1 MKLSQIMK
9 HYHRIEFIS
18 SIRLAMEETNM
29 SEHEMFNQ
37 IYDTARTLRI
47 NTGFS
52 RVKTNAWEQ
61 YRKFV
66 QYHQNFFSSKEF
78 KEDIDL

>member
-1 MKLSQIMK
+1 MKLFQIMK

-37 IYDTARTLRI
+37 IYDTAKTLRI

-66 QYHQNFFSSKEF
+66 QDHQNFFSSKEF
-78 KEDIDL
+78 KQDTDL

>member
-1 MKLSQIMK
+1 MKLFQIMK

-18 SIRLAMEETNM
+18 SVKFAMEQTNI
-29 SEHEMFNQ
+29 SEHEMFNR
-37 IYDTARTLRI
+37 IYDIARTMKI

-66 QYHQNFFSSKEF
+66 QYHKTFFSSKES
-78 KEDIDL
+78 KQDIDL